1 MSAQNL
7 QEDTTVADDAFSF
20 LDLPDEEL
28 VNYTPT
34 GPVTKPAA
42 VVVQEAAPAAETVEE
57 EEAPGETEAPA
68 ATAGGEAATTEP
80 GEQAAEGDAA
90 HTGEGEAANATKA
103 EDKKTEAEIPK
114 DKPAQEAAAVDYEA
128 AYKQLTAPFKANGK
142 EISVQNVDEAIQL
155 MQMGANYA
163 KKMAA
168 LKPNLMLL
176 KMLENN
182 GLLSEEKLSYLID
195 LDKKVPGAVNKLVKE
210 SGLDPMDLDAKQAD
224 GYKPT
229 ARKVDAREVELDE
242 VLDEIQGT
250 PAFQRTIEV
259 VTKQWDEESRKVVAD
274 SPQLLKLIN
283 SHIEAGFY
291 DLIAKE
297 VERKTMFGQLNG
309 LSSLQAYK
317 QVGDDINARG
327 GFDHLGR
334 QGKTDTTKPGD
345 EVLPKPQTAT
355 KEQLIKEKKRAAAP
369 AKPAPAPASSAPQEE
384 FNPLSLSD
392 EEFMRMSARR
402 Y

>member
-7 QEDTTVADDAFSF
+7 PEDTAVADDDFSF

-42 VVVQEAAPAAETVEE
+42 AAPQETAPAADEAEAEE
-57 EEAPGETEAPA
+57 EESTEEAPA
-68 ATAGGEAATTEP
+68 AAEGDGAQTET
-80 GEQAAEGDAA
+80 GEQAAAGGAAKPVEGQAADAA
-90 HTGEGEAANATKA
+90 PAT
-103 EDKKTEAEIPK
+103 EDKPEETKPK
-114 DKPAQEAAAVDYEA
+114 QEGAVDYEA

-142 EISVQNVDEAIQL
+142 DISVQNVDEAIQL

-168 LKPNLMLL
+168 LKPNLVLL

-182 GLLSEEKLSYLID
+182 GLLSEEKISYLID

-224 GYKPT
+224 GYTPT
-229 ARKVDAREVELDE
+229 ARKVDSREVELDE
-242 VLDEIQGT
+242 VLDEIQSS
-250 PAFQRTIEV
+250 PSYQRTLEV
-259 VTKQWDEESRKVVAD
+259 VTKQWDADSRKVIAD

-283 SHIEAGFY
+283 THIEGGFY
-291 DLIAKE
+291 DLIAAE
-297 VERKTMFGQLNG
+297 VERQTLFGKLKG
-309 LSSLQAYK
+309 LTSLQAYK

-327 GFDHLGR
+327 GFNHLGR
-334 QGKTDTTKPGD
+334 QGKTEDAKPGD
-345 EVLPKPQTAT
+345 VIQPKPQTAT
-355 KEQLIKEKKRAAAP
+355 KEQLIKDKKRAAAP
-369 AKPAPAPASSAPQEE
+369 AKPAPASSAPQEE
-384 FNPLSLSD
+384 FNPLAVSD
-392 EEFMRMSARR
+392 EEFMRISSRR
-402 Y
+402 F